1 MVLAISSVFEGV
13 QSEVGSLCV
22 RSEVGSWRPVCVASE
37 QAPVTYT
44 DCSKAVAS
52 DCRALNVAVQRE
64 VGRLCVQVPIDHR
77 PMISVPQWFLLSKMC
92 KLKLEAY
99 VFEVKLEVG
108 SLCAWRLSRG
118 R

>member
-1 MVLAISSVFEGV
+1 M
-13 QSEVGSLCV
+13 
-22 RSEVGSWRPVCVASE
+22 ASE

-77 PMISVPQWFLLSKMC
+77 PMISVPQWFLLYQMRSKVC
-92 KLKLEAY
+92 KLKLEAS

-118 R
+118 RSRTLTVARR